1 MNHSVDKLGAGA
13 PGRKGGPG
21 SGGEGPGGRGGPGA
35 GGPGSPYQLGK
46 PSDID
51 LEDLAG
57 GPLLKDDPYGRKG
70 ITTHSVFVD
79 DALLMHSS
87 NERKH
92 LKEKILK
99 ERCTN
104 D

>member
-1 MNHSVDKLGAGA
+1 MTRSVDKLGAGA
-13 PGRKGGPG
+13 PGRRGGPG
-21 SGGEGPGGRGGPGA
+21 SGGGPGGRGPGSGGPGA

-70 ITTHSVFVD
+70 SQSICGCLVD
-79 DALLMHSS
+79 SFI
-87 NERKH
+87 K
-92 LKEKILK
+92 
-99 ERCTN
+99 
-104 D
+104 

>member
-21 SGGEGPGGRGGPGA
+21 SGGAGGPGGRGGPGA

-70 ITTHSVFVD
+70 IAIHSVFVD
-79 DALLMHSS
+79 DAFLMHSS
-87 NERKH
+87 YETKH
-92 LKEKILK
+92 LEEKIL
-99 ERCTN
+99 
-104 D
+104 

>member
-1 MNHSVDKLGAGA
+1 MSTLHESVDELGAGA

-21 SGGEGPGGRGGPGA
+21 SGGGAGA

-70 ITTHSVFVD
+70 INRSVLVD
-79 DALLMHSS
+79 AMLI
-87 NERKH
+87 EAF
-92 LKEKILK
+92 LK
-99 ERCTN
+99 
-104 D
+104 

>member
-1 MNHSVDKLGAGA
+1 MSTRHESVDKLGAGA

-21 SGGEGPGGRGGPGA
+21 SAGGGPGGRGPGSGAGGPGA

-70 ITTHSVFVD
+70 ISRSVFVD
-79 DALLMHSS
+79 ALLIDAFI
-87 NERKH
+87 K
-92 LKEKILK
+92 
-99 ERCTN
+99 
-104 D
+104 